1 MGNLFAGLSNGN
13 TALDYYMRGIETAG
27 HNIANS
33 TTEGFARQ
41 RVNIG
46 ANAAIEEG
54 GFMVGQGVTM
64 SSITRIRNLFLDA
77 QYRAQLPTLGY
88 WETKANNIKN
98 MEFYVGNLDRG
109 TFQTVLDNFW
119 ANVEGVHTT
128 PEAATA
134 REVMLESTRTVI
146 ESLIRMRSNYDAYR
160 TELNDQVRDMV
171 VEANS
176 LIDGIA
182 ELCKEITSAQNA
194 GMNPNDLLDKRD
206 LMAEK
211 LCKLTGATVGSP
223 SLDEADGDYKIDLNG
238 KLLVQGQAQYC
249 AKNAA
254 IINTRHL
261 VLVPMVG
268 NLGYYDVQVEYN
280 QYDHISDLSVAS
292 VIIERGATPPGT
304 CSKNGVHELFV
315 ERLADGMTWMAGGA
329 RSDTLVPP
337 GDRIGNIYDKNQKLD
352 INGSFS
358 LQVGNA
364 GVQALSN
371 SFFDAANQANNGIV
385 KFNPN
390 AHGGETEYEFRI
402 AAGEFETYVKCEFN
416 GTTWDITSP
425 NSTTVITSTG
435 ADLILEDIAGAINS
449 IQYPAGRQA
458 FAAAV
463 NPNSYAMTI
472 ECANTS
478 EMRGHLISI
487 TDFRNTLAED
497 LGIMNKNP
505 AVEITVTKED
515 SLVTIANKINAAYKS
530 DLVGGAG
537 SLYSTNP
544 PGVAPSEPEQ
554 WLHANVIQEPDG
566 TFYLSLMSDVSG
578 EANRI
583 NVLPGNVCDT
593 SGDLMTARLLGLVD
607 WDDPD
612 TSAEEKT
619 TSYMQFAKAKD
630 APTTIVTRDTPGGDV
645 YVDDAYFIYD
655 GKHFLSE
662 SNSFVDARIF
672 KTGKGPNLEDFVW
685 VNRMADDLDR
695 FAAGIRLNLS
705 GLNTRYS
712 DGGAALS
719 KNEAVIIK
727 VDPHLTNGEIF
738 AMLESRDDM
747 ILNLEDY
754 LDDIVYEMVTEVNA
768 VHYAG
773 HGIGENADTTGTKYF
788 AHINGRYGALNST
801 KFLLNEDLAKDVSLI
816 GANSGDGYGHS
827 RGSGEG
833 LNALR
838 IAQLKIT
845 KVFDKGAENFNE
857 YFLKFT
863 GDLGSQGF
871 TANYMLKAQS
881 EVSDQILAL
890 RESVMGVSTDEELM
904 DIIKFQQGVGAISRY
919 MTAIDDML
927 DRIINSMGV

>member
-1 MGNLFAGLSNGN
+1 MGNLFAGLTNGN
-13 TALDYYMRGIETAG
+13 TALDYYTRGIETAG

-41 RVNIG
+41 RVNVG
-46 ANAAIEEG
+46 ANAAIEEN
-54 GFMVGQGVTM
+54 GFMIGQGVAM

-88 WETKANNIKN
+88 WETRANNIKN

-119 ANVEGVHTT
+119 SNIEQVHKT
-128 PEAATA
+128 PEAATS
-134 REVMLESTRTVI
+134 REVMLESTRSVI
-146 ESLIRMRSNYDAYR
+146 ESLINMRSNYDAYR
-160 TELNDQVRDMV
+160 TELNDQVRTMV
-171 VEANS
+171 TEANS

-182 ELCKEITSAQNA
+182 EICKEISSAQNA

-206 LMAEK
+206 LMAER

-249 AKNAA
+249 CKGIA

-268 NLGYYDVQVEYN
+268 NLGYSDVQVEYN

-292 VIIERGATPPGT
+292 VIIERGATPPET

-315 ERLADGMTWMAGGA
+315 ERLADTMTWMAGGA
-329 RSDTLVPP
+329 RSNTLDPP
-337 GDRIGNIYDKNQKLD
+337 GDRIGNIYDKNQALSID
-352 INGSFS
+352 GSFS

-371 SFFDAANQANNGIV
+371 SFFDAGTPANNGIV
-385 KFNPN
+385 KFGPPSTF
-390 AHGGETEYEFRI
+390 GGEDEYEFRI
-402 AAGEFETYVKCEFN
+402 AAGEFETYIKCKYN
-416 GTTWDITSP
+416 TTTDKWDITANGVAVTP
-425 NSTTVITSTG
+425 LTN
-435 ADLILEDIAGAINS
+435 ADANLRLDDIANAINS
-449 IQYPAGRQA
+449 IEYPAGSKA
-458 FAAAV
+458 FVAAV

-478 EMRGHLISI
+478 EMRGHLLSI

-505 AVEITVTKED
+505 AVEIKVVPED

-530 DLVGGAG
+530 DLVGGAD

-544 PGVAPSEPEQ
+544 PGTAPSEPEQ

-593 SGDLMTARLLGLVD
+593 SGDLTTARLLGLVD
-607 WDDPD
+607 
-612 TSAEEKT
+612 AGAEKT
-619 TSYMQFAKAKD
+619 TSYMQLAKAKD
-630 APTTIVTRDTPGGDV
+630 APTTIVSRNTPGGDV

-672 KTGKGPNLEDFVW
+672 KTGTGPKAEDFVW
-685 VNRMADDLDR
+685 VNRMADELDR
-695 FAAGIRLNLS
+695 FASGIRLNLS

-712 DGGAALS
+712 GGGAALS
-719 KNEAVIIK
+719 KNEAVIVK
-727 VDPHLTNGEIF
+727 VEPHLTNGSIY
-738 AMLESRDDM
+738 AMLEARDDM

-773 HGIGENADTTGTKYF
+773 HGIGDNADTTGTKYF
-788 AHINGRYGALNST
+788 AHIEGRYGALNST

-838 IAQLKIT
+838 MAQLKIT
-845 KVFDKGAENFNE
+845 KVFDKGTENFNE
-857 YFLKFT
+857 YFLKFA
-863 GDLGSQGF
+863 GDLGSQGY

-904 DIIKFQQGVGAISRY
+904 DIIRFQQGVGAISRY